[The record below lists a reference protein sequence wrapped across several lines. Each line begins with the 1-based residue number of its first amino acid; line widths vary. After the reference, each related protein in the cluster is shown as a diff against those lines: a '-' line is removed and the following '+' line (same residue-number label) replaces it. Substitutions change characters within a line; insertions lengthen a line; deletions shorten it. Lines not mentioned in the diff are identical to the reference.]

1 MLTKKDLEIIK
12 SRGADPDKIKLQIE
26 NFEKGFPFAEL
37 VAPATPEN
45 GILIFETG
53 KINEL
58 VKKYDSFSRKHEIV
72 KFVPASGAASRMFSH
87 LFAFR
92 EKYSGNPDEFDQ
104 LKKDESL
111 ALAFAFFDG
120 LKNFAFYKELE
131 NKMDIAGHPLEECI
145 IEKQHHIIIDYLLTP
160 KGLSYA
166 TLPKGLI
173 SFHSYKGKVRKAI
186 EEHLIEGTY
195 YCRNSKNEVHIHFTL
210 SPEHISSF
218 KELIRTE
225 IPIYEKEFGVKYFI
239 SHSIQQ
245 PSTDTIAVDMDN
257 KPFREADNSLL
268 FRPGGHGA
276 LIGNLGE
283 MKADIVFIKNIDNIV
298 PDGLK
303 DETYRYK
310 KVIGGLLISMQE
322 KIFNFMELLDD
333 GNLDENQIKE
343 IELFA
348 IQNLMIRFPEEYSK
362 YDLLEKIDFL
372 YNRLNRPIR
381 VCGMVKNEG
390 EPGGGPFW
398 VKNSDG
404 EVSLQ
409 IVESSQVN
417 IKDPDQVNIFRS
429 ATHFNPVD
437 LVCGLKNYKGEKFD
451 LEEFIDPETGFISI
465 KTKDGRKLKAQEL
478 PGLWNGAM
486 AHWITIFVEVPIITF
501 NPVKTVNDLLGKE
514 HQ

>member
-12 SRGADPDKIKLQIE
+12 SRGADPDKIKLQID
-26 NFEKGFPFAEL
+26 NFEKGFPYAKL
-37 VAPATPEN
+37 IAPATLEN
-45 GILIFETG
+45 GMLKFETNR
-53 KINEL
+53 INDL
-58 VKKYDSFSRKHEIV
+58 VKKYDSFSKNYDLI

-87 LFAFR
+87 LFAFKER
-92 EKYSGNPDEFDQ
+92 YSGNPDEFEQ
-104 LKKDESL
+104 LLKDESL

-120 LKNFAFYKELE
+120 LKNFAFYEELE
-131 NKMDIAGHPLEECI
+131 NIMAKSGHPIDECI
-145 IEKQHHIIIDYLLTP
+145 TNMQHHLIIDYLLSP

-166 TLPKGLI
+166 SLPKGLI
-173 SFHSYKGKVRKAI
+173 SFHRYGDKVRKAI
-186 EEHLIEGTY
+186 EEHLIEGAH
-195 YCRNSKNEVHIHFTL
+195 YCGNSKNEVHIHFTL

-218 KELIRTE
+218 KELIKTE

-283 MKADIVFIKNIDNIV
+283 LKADIVFIKNIDNIV
-298 PDGLK
+298 PDCIK

-322 KIFNFMELLDD
+322 KIFNFMELLED

-343 IELFA
+343 IEQFA
-348 IQNLMIRFPEEYSK
+348 IQNLMIRVPEEYSK

-372 YNRLNRPIR
+372 YNRLNRPVR

-398 VKNSDG
+398 VKNSEG
-404 EVSLQ
+404 EISLQ
-409 IVESSQVN
+409 IIESSQVDLKN
-417 IKDPDQVNIFRS
+417 SEQANIFRS

-437 LVCGLKNYKGEKFD
+437 LVCGLKNFKDEKFD

-501 NPVKTVNDLLGKE
+501 NPVKTVNDLLRKE